1 MVAELVQLLFA
12 VKIQLL
18 EPLEMAEYFTIFI
31 LFQSWAFVFIYYYFI
46 SCKVNYT
53 PKKYYDNY

>member
-1 MVAELVQLLFA
+1 MVAELVQLLFV

-18 EPLEMAEYFTIFI
+18 EPLEMADYFT

-53 PKKYYDNY
+53 P